1 MEEVAIDQGVGEHY
15 IYDANQLHSRDRG
28 IFGHAASQQ
37 AGALGASRFEPAP
50 WLKPQYISL
59 IHASSYSPGGV
70 PMYTVRNVTLAPDYH
85 HGRSVI
91 SRLLWGHHTCAL
103 NPLHPRAREV
113 MLRWIAANVDLP
125 DLRADT
131 QHGRVLQFAFQ
142 RGGSHPTRL
151 RLNIDNAHGHI
162 DFYMDRATR
171 RWEYLGAAN

>member
-1 MEEVAIDQGVGEHY
+1 MEQVAIDQGVGEHY

-70 PMYTVRNVTLAPDYH
+70 PMYTVRNVKLAPDYH

-91 SRLLWGHHTCAL
+91 SRLLWGHHPPGAPGGHGQAHMTRQ
-103 NPLHPRAREV
+103 PLEQRLPARARSS
-113 MLRWIAANVDLP
+113 LLITLS
-125 DLRADT
+125 
-131 QHGRVLQFAFQ
+131 RVIGQSTKRPFSA
-142 RGGSHPTRL
+142 S
-151 RLNIDNAHGHI
+151 AE
-162 DFYMDRATR
+162 A
-171 RWEYLGAAN
+171 W